1 MSKEEVKQEGD
12 FKIKK
17 KPKKLVETSPKI
29 VKAKTPAEVE
39 AALLEKEEA
48 KKEKV
53 EEVKEV
59 KEEVV
64 QETVQE
70 NNSPLMEVT
79 EETVETK
86 EEIKTPEPEVIKP
99 NLPENIEK
107 LVDFMKETGGTVEDY
122 VRLNRDYSS
131 IDNDALLTEYYKT
144 TKPHLNSEEINFLL
158 EDKFSYDKETDEDR
172 EIRKKQLEYK
182 EEVANAR
189 NFLEETK
196 SKYYEEI
203 KLRPGVTQDQ
213 QEASEFF
220 NRYNKEQEIAKQQ
233 HDMFQTQTKSF
244 FNKEFKGFE
253 FNLGEKKFR
262 YGVNNTNDVADKQSN
277 LTNFVQKFLDG
288 DGNVKDYNGYHKAIF
303 AGENADAIAKHFYE
317 QGKADAVKN
326 VMAKSKNISNSPRT
340 SPDINVGGS
349 TMRAIPSGFSSS
361 KLKIKR

>member
-1 MSKEEVKQEGD
+1 MSEEVKQEGD

-17 KPKKLVETSPKI
+17 KPKKLVDSKPKV

-48 KKEKV
+48 KKTEV

-70 NNSPLMEVT
+70 TDSPLIEVT
-79 EETVETK
+79 EETTEAK

-99 NLPENIEK
+99 DLPENVEK

-122 VRLNRDYSS
+122 VRLNRDYSK
-131 IDNDALLTEYYKT
+131 IDNDTLLLEYYKS
-144 TKPHLNSEEINFLL
+144 TKPHLDSEEISFLL
-158 EDKFSYDKETDEDR
+158 EDKFSYDKELAEDR
-172 EIRKKQLEYK
+172 EIRKKKLEYK
-182 EEVANAR
+182 EEVAKAK

-196 SKYYEEI
+196 SKYYKEI

-213 QEASEFF
+213 QQASEFF

-233 HDMFQTQTKSF
+233 HDRFQTQTKNF

-253 FNLGEKKFR
+253 FNLGEKQFR

-277 LTNFVQKFLDG
+277 LTNFVQKFLDAE
-288 DGNVKDYNGYHKAIF
+288 GNVKDYNGYHKAIF

-326 VMAKSKNISNSPRT
+326 VMAKSKNLSNSPRT
-340 SPDINVGGS
+340 SPDINVGGQK
-349 TMRAIPSGFSSS
+349 MRVVPSGFSSS
-361 KLKIKR
+361 RLKIKR